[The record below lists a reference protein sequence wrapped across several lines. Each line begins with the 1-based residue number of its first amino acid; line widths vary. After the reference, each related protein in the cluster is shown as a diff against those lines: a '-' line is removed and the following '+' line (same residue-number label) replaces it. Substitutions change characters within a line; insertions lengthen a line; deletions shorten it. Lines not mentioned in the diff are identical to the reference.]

1 MKYLHLIWAELFRR
15 KTRTILTLLSILA
28 AFLLFGLLNGVRES
42 FNEAGKS
49 AAGAERLQVGS
60 RLSFIQ
66 ALPMALNQRI
76 AQVEGVDAV
85 TYANWFG
92 GAYQDPRNQLF
103 TFAVAP
109 NYLDLYPEVEV
120 DPKQREAFA
129 NTRTGVLV
137 GHTLMQ
143 RFGWKV
149 GQKIPL
155 QSTIFPNRDGS
166 KNWDFDIVGTMR
178 STDPKNAWYDQML
191 LLQWKYFDESTPY
204 NQGQAGWYVVRVDD
218 PANADRVAKA
228 IDALSAN
235 SANETKT
242 MTEQAATQS
251 WMKQMADIGLIVTSI
266 MGAVFFTL
274 LLLRQHHGPGGAR
287 ADPRTGG
294 AQDHRLQGWQRT
306 RAGAGRIDPAA
317 ADRRRAGSR
326 AGSGD
331 RADSRRE
338 VGRHVQRDDQRRH
351 LAARPGDDG
360 RDRAAGRRPARNA
373 GDAPEHRRRAGGTM
387 NAEARGAVAFAPFEK
402 GGHGGFAFHLMKIK
416 SKSPSVPLLRRGKK
430 SLSALLPRRGRKSM
444 FVRLDLS
451 RESLP

>member
-109 NYLDLYPEVEV
+109 NYLDLYPEVAV

-274 LLLRQHHGPGGAR
+274 LLLTGNTMAQAVRERIPELAVLKTIGFKDGSVLGLVLAESILLLLIGGVLGLGLAAVIAPVLGAKSGGMFNATISADIWLLGLATMVAIGLLVGALPAMR
-287 ADPRTGG
+287 AM
-294 AQDHRLQGWQRT
+294 RLNIVD
-306 RAGAGRIDPAA
+306 ALAGR
-317 ADRRRAGSR
+317 
-326 AGSGD
+326 
-331 RADSRRE
+331 
-338 VGRHVQRDDQRRH
+338 
-351 LAARPGDDG
+351 
-360 RDRAAGRRPARNA
+360 
-373 GDAPEHRRRAGGTM
+373 
-387 NAEARGAVAFAPFEK
+387 
-402 GGHGGFAFHLMKIK
+402 
-416 SKSPSVPLLRRGKK
+416 
-430 SLSALLPRRGRKSM
+430 
-444 FVRLDLS
+444 
-451 RESLP
+451 